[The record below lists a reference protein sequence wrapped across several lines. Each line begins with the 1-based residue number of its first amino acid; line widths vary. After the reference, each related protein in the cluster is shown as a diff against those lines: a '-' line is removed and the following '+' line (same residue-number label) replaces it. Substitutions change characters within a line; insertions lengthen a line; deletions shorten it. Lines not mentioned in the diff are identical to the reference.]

1 MKLSPAFFF
10 KTLTILLV
18 VFTIVVSLQ
27 NYYLPLKQFEGS
39 DQTWT
44 EYNNYQIFADSFF
57 HLKENKNLYLAYP
70 QEYYDL
76 YKYSPTFALFMG
88 LFAYLPDLP
97 GLIFWN
103 LLNALVLLSALRYL
117 PELDQR
123 KKTIILAF
131 VFIELITSLQNSQSN
146 PLMAGLI
153 LWAFIAIENKKV
165 ALATLF
171 ICLSVFIKVFG
182 VLAFAIFIF
191 YPQKGKAVLY
201 AALWSIILFFLP
213 IVLISVS
220 DLIQQYQ
227 NWLVL
232 LQNDHSASVGF
243 SIMAWFQTWFGISNV
258 KNIILIPGVILL
270 FAPLVRIRYYSSM
283 QFRYWFLSS
292 LLIWMV
298 IFNHKAES
306 PTFIIA
312 IVGVAIWYVSQARS
326 GWNLFLLLLAFV
338 FTILSPT
345 DVFPAYIRENWV
357 IPYVLKAVPCIF
369 IWFKI
374 TFELLSNKNYLIDL
388 SEPSD

>member
-1 MKLSPAFFF
+1 MKLSPVFLFR
-10 KTLTILLV
+10 TLTILLV
-18 VFTIVVSLQ
+18 LFTIVVSIQ
-27 NYYLPLKQFEGS
+27 NYYLPEKQLEGS
-39 DQTWT
+39 NQTWT

-88 LFAYLPDLP
+88 LFAYLPDLL

-103 LLNALVLLSALRYL
+103 LLNAIILLSALRYL
-117 PELDQR
+117 PALDQR
-123 KKTIILAF
+123 KKTIVLAF
-131 VFIELITSLQNSQSN
+131 IFIELITSLQNSQSN
-146 PLMAGLI
+146 PMMAGLI

-171 ICLSVFIKVFG
+171 ICLSVFIKIFG

-191 YPQKGKAVLY
+191 YPKKGKAILY
-201 AALWSIILFFLP
+201 AALWSILLFFIP
-213 IVLISVS
+213 VVLISLPE
-220 DLIQQYQ
+220 LIQQYQ
-227 NWLVL
+227 NWFTL

-243 SIMAWFQTWFGISNV
+243 SIMGWFETWFGISNV
-258 KNIILIPGVILL
+258 KNIILIPGVLL
-270 FAPLVRIRYYSSM
+270 LLAPLVRIKHYSSL

-345 DVFPAYIRENWV
+345 DVFPRSVRENWV
-357 IPYVLKAVPCIF
+357 IPYVLKAVPCIL

-374 TFELLSNKNYLIDL
+374 SFELLFNKKYLLTL
-388 SEPSD
+388 SETTN